1 MKVRLKQIPSEGL
14 HIEGKESYDILE
26 LPVTEGKPLD
36 AVAYSLQISES
47 ESSLVA
53 SGRLWVD
60 LELTCVCC
68 LTPFN
73 YPIVVE
79 DFGAQIDLSGN
90 NEVDLTPFIRE
101 DILLALP
108 AHPRCDWD
116 RNTVCDGARLERA
129 DDSLPSSWDALNNLN
144 LKKLT

>member
-1 MKVRLKQIPSEGL
+1 MKVHLKQIPSEGL
-14 HIEGKESYDILE
+14 HIEGKETCDILE
-26 LPVTEGKPLD
+26 LPASEGRPLN
-36 AVAYSLQISES
+36 AVAYSLHIGKTES
-47 ESSLVA
+47 GLIV

-60 LELTCVCC
+60 LELVCVCC

-73 YPIVVE
+73 YSIAVD
-79 DFGAQIDLSGN
+79 DFAVQIDLSGN
-90 NEVDLTPFIRE
+90 DEVDLTPFVRE

-129 DDSLPSSWDALNNLN
+129 DDNLPSSWDALNDLN
-144 LKKLT
+144 LKN